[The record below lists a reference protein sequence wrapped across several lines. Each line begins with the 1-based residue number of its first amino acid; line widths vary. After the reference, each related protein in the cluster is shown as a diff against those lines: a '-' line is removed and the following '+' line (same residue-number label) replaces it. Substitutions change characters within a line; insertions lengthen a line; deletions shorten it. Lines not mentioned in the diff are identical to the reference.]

1 MVFLATFT
9 TSQVNLG
16 SSLCKLC
23 REYGKVVISLRRCP
37 KPWLFLPAV
46 MRENSD
52 HREYGRTPSLYK
64 NLFLSLY
71 IVKESMIPL
80 MV

>member
-9 TSQVNLG
+9 TNQVNLA
-16 SSLCKLC
+16 SSLCQLC
-23 REYGKVVISLRRCP
+23 REYGKVAICLKWCP
-37 KPWLFLPAV
+37 KPWLFLQAV

-64 NLFLSLY
+64 HLFLNLC
-71 IVKESMIPL
+71 ILKESMIPL
-80 MV
+80 IV